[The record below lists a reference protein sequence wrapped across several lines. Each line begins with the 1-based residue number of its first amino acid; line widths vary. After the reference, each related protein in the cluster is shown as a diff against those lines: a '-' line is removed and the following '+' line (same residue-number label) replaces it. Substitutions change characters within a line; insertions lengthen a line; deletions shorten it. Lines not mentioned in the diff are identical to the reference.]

1 MQQETLPF
9 NNSTQSKTQIGYK
22 QSLIKITAPKTNKYS
37 IDHYDHHIIRPYE
50 DIFLN
55 DDKFANPQL
64 TEKFFIKTPYVFT
77 LNTLDKKKK
86 DHVIS
91 TALRDIHAYNSYFNH
106 KFNHFSLTFRFLTP
120 KERHLH

>member
-1 MQQETLPF
+1 MQQGTLPF

-22 QSLIKITAPKTNKYS
+22 QSLIKFTAPKTNKYS
-37 IDHYDHHIIRPYE
+37 IDHYNRHIIRPNE
-50 DIFLN
+50 DFFLN
-55 DDKFANPQL
+55 DNKFANPQL
-64 TEKFFIKTPYVFT
+64 TEKFFIKTLYVFT
-77 LNTLDKKKK
+77 LNTLDKKK

-91 TALRDIHAYNSYFNH
+91 TALRDIRAYDSYFNH